1 MAGRARA
8 ELPKTKGCL
17 AWHRNRGA
25 YFSASSVTKVTPHA
39 QVTLASACPENGT
52 DNGLNTWWIGFAVKV
67 AMLYQRGG
75 EVSQGRTGRVFIE
88 TEQPSIAIH
97 GPIMAGCF

>member
-1 MAGRARA
+1 M
-8 ELPKTKGCL
+8 
-17 AWHRNRGA
+17 
-25 YFSASSVTKVTPHA
+25 
-39 QVTLASACPENGT
+39 TLASACPENGT

-88 TEQPSIAIH
+88 TEQPGIAIH
-97 GPIMAGCF
+97 EPIMAGCF